1 MTTRN
6 CRNQDLDLLIMTQI
20 VKYNGQ
26 NRNSIHF
33 RTEILEKILFGGVGR
48 FCKIQVVKNDR
59 MMAYKTFK
67 DGSKAIQNITKNLI
81 FSLKRLK
88 AISSDP

>member
-33 RTEILEKILFGGVGR
+33 RTEILEKILFGGGWVD
-48 FCKIQVVKNDR
+48 FAK
-59 MMAYKTFK
+59 
-67 DGSKAIQNITKNLI
+67 SK
-81 FSLKRLK
+81 SLKTTG
-88 AISSDP
+88 